1 MCLQNLLSML
11 FLTKNSS
18 TNLIFTVLSLMLTFM
33 NHHRQSRKSI
43 NIFYYVEFI
52 IHLLIF
58 FIFHLNLMI
67 FIALRNFQIMRKTT
81 SKKPQIAVLR
91 NFINDLVLDWNF
103 HLLIFQSFSN
113 LKITSSSSCALWCDV
128 LRVSTT
134 QKKKFYDSSITFPLQ
149 HGLMLKSI
157 FFVGKAGNGRFLSE
171 YCNIYFE
178 GGICEQTDKITD
190 LILSHPPIIITII
203 IIWEQVNFVLF
214 FSPRHL

>member
-1 MCLQNLLSML
+1 MVISSAKIHIIRKMCLQNLLSML
-11 FLTKNSS
+11 FVTKNSS

-67 FIALRNFQIMRKTT
+67 FISLRNFQIMRKTT

-134 QKKKFYDSSITFPLQ
+134 QKKSFMIVP
-149 HGLMLKSI
+149 
-157 FFVGKAGNGRFLSE
+157 
-171 YCNIYFE
+171 
-178 GGICEQTDKITD
+178 
-190 LILSHPPIIITII
+190 
-203 IIWEQVNFVLF
+203 
-214 FSPRHL
+214 

>member
-1 MCLQNLLSML
+1 MVLFPTLFKEGEVNFKINLINADSIIHFHGDIFSKNSYYQKNVFTESSFKV

-91 NFINDLVLDWNF
+91 NFINDLVLD
-103 HLLIFQSFSN
+103 
-113 LKITSSSSCALWCDV
+113 
-128 LRVSTT
+128 
-134 QKKKFYDSSITFPLQ
+134 
-149 HGLMLKSI
+149 
-157 FFVGKAGNGRFLSE
+157 
-171 YCNIYFE
+171 
-178 GGICEQTDKITD
+178 
-190 LILSHPPIIITII
+190 
-203 IIWEQVNFVLF
+203 
-214 FSPRHL
+214 

>member
-11 FLTKNSS
+11 FVTKNSS

-43 NIFYYVEFI
+43 NIFYYEFI

-134 QKKKFYDSSITFPLQ
+134 QKKSFMIVP
-149 HGLMLKSI
+149 
-157 FFVGKAGNGRFLSE
+157 
-171 YCNIYFE
+171 
-178 GGICEQTDKITD
+178 
-190 LILSHPPIIITII
+190 
-203 IIWEQVNFVLF
+203 
-214 FSPRHL
+214 